1 MSQIEAEERRADEV
15 VDKEERIEAG
25 QREAGAENVDLDTS
39 RVFGKGADE
48 WNPDAKMGAWDFSGG
63 VRPSSL

>member
-25 QREAGAENVDLDTS
+25 QREAGQKTTI
-39 RVFGKGADE
+39 
-48 WNPDAKMGAWDFSGG
+48 
-63 VRPSSL
+63 